1 MKYSIQLNKVSRVN
15 SVDKYQ
21 PRLNNSLERGSLSK
35 LTVKNSP
42 IILFETANFL
52 KSTRMDP

>member
-21 PRLNNSLERGSLSK
+21 PRLNNSLERG
-35 LTVKNSP
+35 
-42 IILFETANFL
+42 
-52 KSTRMDP
+52 

>member
-21 PRLNNSLERGSLSK
+21 TRLNNSLERG
-35 LTVKNSP
+35 
-42 IILFETANFL
+42 
-52 KSTRMDP
+52 